1 MKHPTRAVTRDV
13 RTRKPKRPD
22 QARRGMAEEA
32 WPEGIRVGDLMT
44 RPAVTFRQEM
54 LVAAAATAMKARR
67 IRHAPV
73 VDGKGRVVGMVTDR
87 DLRQVILEPE
97 IREALPAVAQA
108 LKTLAVKDVMT
119 WGVITVSPESSLRQ
133 AAHLMRANKIGAVPV
148 VATGRVVGMLTA
160 TDVLRVLV
168 QILDEGVT
176 SKPGR
181 WGAQG

>member
-1 MKHPTRAVTRDV
+1 
-13 RTRKPKRPD
+13 
-22 QARRGMAEEA
+22 MAEEA
-32 WPEGIRVGDLMT
+32 WPEGIRVGEIMT

-54 LVAAAATAMKARR
+54 LVAAAATAMKARK

-73 VDGKGRVVGMVTDR
+73 VDGKSRVVGIVTDR
-87 DLRQVILEPE
+87 DLRQVILEPG
-97 IREALPAVAQA
+97 IREAVPGVSQV

-119 WGVITVSPESSLRQ
+119 WGVITVSPETSLRQ

-148 VATGRVVGMLTA
+148 VAHDRAVGMLTA
-160 TDVLRVLV
+160 TDVLRILI

-181 WGAQG
+181 WGAEG